1 MTAPLLLLL
10 EARDS
15 HKFAGIHFRVHLVNR
30 VAAECSHH
38 PGAPNQLRLLNSLFD
53 SISDL

>member
-1 MTAPLLLLL
+1 MTTPLSLLL

-15 HKFAGIHFRVHLVNR
+15 HKFADIHFIAHLVNR

-38 PGAPNQLRLLNSLFD
+38 PRAPNQLRLLNSLFD
-53 SISDL
+53 FISDL